1 MTKKLRLCIFGKTI
15 LMFLPR
21 RYIALFTGC
30 MDAKGQKFALKLDQ
44 LPSMC
49 T

>member
-1 MTKKLRLCIFGKTI
+1 MTKKFRLCIFGKTI
-15 LMFLPR
+15 LPR